1 MPELDLWLD
10 PWDAKPRAFVSH
22 AHADHFARHESAL
35 CSEVTATLVRKR
47 FHLAES
53 RIEAVAFHVPVVRDG
68 FRLRLLPAGH
78 ISGSA
83 MLHVTR
89 IKDNASLLY
98 TGDFKTRR
106 SRTAEAVNFLAADM
120 LILETTFGLPN
131 FEFPNPMEI
140 EASILRFVS
149 DAFADGETPVLL
161 GYSLGKAQ
169 EALALLAENGIPA
182 LLHPAVAAMTA
193 ACREAGVE
201 TLAGT
206 RGVRRP
212 RAARTCRHRPAKHD
226 PLEAAART

>member
-1 MPELDLWLD
+1 MGRETTCFRLPCPRGPLRPARVGALLD
-10 PWDAKPRAFVSH
+10 
-22 AHADHFARHESAL
+22 
-35 CSEVTATLVRKR
+35 VTAALVRRR
-47 FHLAES
+47 FHLAEN
-53 RIEAVAFHVPVVRDG
+53 RIEAVSFHVPVVRDG

-106 SRTAEAVNFLAADM
+106 SRTAEPVNFLAADT

-131 FEFPNPMEI
+131 FEFPNPMEV

-201 TLAGT
+201 ACRSPWNSTAT
-206 RGVRRP
+206 RRP
-212 RAARTCRHRPAKHD
+212 ATSSSPRPIPSARNFCAA
-226 PLEAAART
+226 